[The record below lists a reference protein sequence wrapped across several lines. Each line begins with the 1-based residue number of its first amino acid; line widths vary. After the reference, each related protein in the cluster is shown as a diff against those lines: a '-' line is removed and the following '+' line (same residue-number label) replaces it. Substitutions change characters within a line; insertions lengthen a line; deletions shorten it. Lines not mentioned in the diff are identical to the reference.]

1 MVSYFIYFFFK
12 KGLGDELCPL
22 HGKLTPKIQVIFF
35 LSYRK
40 TPATHSDKY
49 WKWRWWWWS
58 WTLEIKEL
66 PYLFAWGLYK
76 YTLFNNI
83 GFVNTSRFYSIKNLY
98 FKNEKEMHEFLP
110 QHFEIK
116 FSWKKKPMQDLSNW
130 TAIFKGENIFFVF
143 ISWYSDQ
150 HAVNNSVVVKML
162 KYISLNT

>member
-1 MVSYFIYFFFK
+1 MSCVHYMENLLQKSKWF
-12 KGLGDELCPL
+12 
-22 HGKLTPKIQVIFF
+22 FF

-116 FSWKKKPMQDLSNW
+116 FSWKTKNKKNPQKTN
-130 TAIFKGENIFFVF
+130 AR
-143 ISWYSDQ
+143 
-150 HAVNNSVVVKML
+150 L
-162 KYISLNT
+162 KWLDCYFQRRK

>member
-116 FSWKKKPMQDLSNW
+116 FSWKTKNKKKTPKNQCKAKVIGLLFSKEKIIYLFVYQL
-130 TAIFKGENIFFVF
+130 IFRSACSK
-143 ISWYSDQ
+143 
-150 HAVNNSVVVKML
+150 
-162 KYISLNT
+162 